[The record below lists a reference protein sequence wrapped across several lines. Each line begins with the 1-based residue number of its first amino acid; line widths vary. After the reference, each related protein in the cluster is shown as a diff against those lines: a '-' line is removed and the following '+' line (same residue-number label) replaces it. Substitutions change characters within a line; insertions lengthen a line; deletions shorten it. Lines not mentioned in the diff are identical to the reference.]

1 MAKPIV
7 IKILGDAS
15 GFSKAAD
22 TVSTKIGG
30 MGSAVGSFAKVGAVA
45 FAGLGI
51 GALAAA
57 PSILEAGNAFVA
69 MENKAN
75 TVFEDS
81 IGGVKKWAHENAKAM
96 GLTTHEATNLAAS
109 FGDLL
114 KPMGFSAEE
123 ASKMSTDV
131 VGLSGAL
138 SAWSGGQK
146 SAAEVSEILA
156 KAMLGERDGLKS
168 LGISITEADVQ
179 SRLAAKGQDKLTG
192 AALEQAK
199 AIATQE
205 LVFEKS
211 TDAQKA
217 WADGSM
223 DAIKSQNELKATL
236 TKVKEVVI
244 MALLPV
250 LQKGVEFLSDKVL
263 PVVQEVIGAF
273 DEGGL
278 AGVFQYLKTK
288 IVDAWPQI
296 QAALAGMLQSIIT
309 WVGNMIPPLLQKLGE
324 WGNALISWIGPQIPP
339 LLQKLGEFVG
349 TAANWLLDEGLPMMV
364 EKLVEF
370 GNAFVDWVG
379 PQIPPL
385 LVELT
390 KLLIVIGEWI
400 LTSAVPK
407 LLELAI
413 KLAWALTGW
422 AWDLSIDLIKG
433 IGASLLEVGK
443 KVPGWALDFAKWG
456 IDMGTSLVTKVI
468 HWWYVEMPMKLAEKV
483 SEIGS
488 KMAGFGRDL
497 GKSLLNGLIEIW
509 NKADLTFPRVEVPGW
524 VPGMGGK
531 GFGGFDIFPD
541 APTIRAMGGPASG
554 LVRLGERGPETV
566 VLPNG
571 SRVIP
576 NHATSPG
583 GDINVYVTN
592 PQADAHTVGREV
604 GWAIR
609 TSGR

>member
-1 MAKPIV
+1 VAKPIT

-15 GFSKAAD
+15 GFSRAAD
-22 TVSTKIGG
+22 SVGEKLGGLGTKVGG
-30 MGSAVGSFAKVGAVA
+30 FAKVGGLA
-45 FAGLGI
+45 FVGLGA
-51 GALAAA
+51 GALAVA
-57 PSILEAGNAFVA
+57 PSLLEAGNAFQA
-69 MENKAN
+69 MESKAT

-81 IGGVKKWAHENAKAM
+81 ISGVKKWAHENAKAM
-96 GLTTHEATNLAAS
+96 GLTTHEATGLAAS

-114 KPMGFSAEE
+114 KPMGFSSEQA
-123 ASKMSTDV
+123 AKMSTEV

-138 SAWSGGQK
+138 SAWGGGKQ
-146 SAAEVSEILA
+146 SAAEVSEVLA
-156 KAMLGERDGLKS
+156 KAMLGERDGLKA
-168 LGISITEADVQ
+168 LGISISEADVQ
-179 SRLAAKGQDKLTG
+179 ARLAANGTDKLTG

-205 LVFEKS
+205 LIISKS

-223 DAIKSQNELKATL
+223 DNIKRQNELKATI
-236 TKVKEVVI
+236 TKIKEVVI
-244 MALLPV
+244 MALLPA
-250 LQKGVEFLSDKVL
+250 LQKGVEFLSEKVL

-278 AGVFQYLKTK
+278 SGVFELLKNK
-288 IVDAWPQI
+288 VVEAWPQI
-296 QAALAGMLQSIIT
+296 SAALGAMLQKLIT
-309 WVGNMIPPLLQKLGE
+309 WVADMAPVVAAQMVEWGQAFIAWIGPLIPPLLREVGNMIGKL
-324 WGNALISWIGPQIPP
+324 
-339 LLQKLGEFVG
+339 
-349 TAANWLLDEGLPMMV
+349 ANWLLDEGLPMMV

-390 KLLIVIGEWI
+390 KLLVVIGEWL
-400 LTSAVPK
+400 LTEAVPK
-407 LLELAI
+407 ITELAL

-433 IGASLLEVGK
+433 LAASFLEIAK
-443 KVPGWALDFAKWG
+443 KIPGWALDFAKWG
-456 IDMGTSLVTKVI
+456 ADLGSSMVTKII
-468 HWWYVEMPMKLAEKV
+468 HWWYVEMPMMLAEKV
-483 SEIGS
+483 LDIGS

-497 GKSLLNGLIEIW
+497 GKSMLNGLIEIW

-576 NHATSPG
+576 NHAAPSG
-583 GDINVYVTN
+583 GVNVFVTN
-592 PQADAHTVGREV
+592 PMPDPYTVGREV
-604 GWAIR
+604 AWALR
-609 TSGR
+609 NSGR